1 MHLHSHKIY
10 DGSVAMTRKYNQF
23 FFFFFFFFLVFF
35 ADVPLERQFL
45 QFLNML
51 IVEVCAV
58 TYTMKL
64 LTPELQRTSPLSVWI

>member
-10 DGSVAMTRKYNQF
+10 DGSVAMTRKYDQF
-23 FFFFFFFFLVFF
+23 FYYYYYYFLFF

-45 QFLNML
+45 QFLTML